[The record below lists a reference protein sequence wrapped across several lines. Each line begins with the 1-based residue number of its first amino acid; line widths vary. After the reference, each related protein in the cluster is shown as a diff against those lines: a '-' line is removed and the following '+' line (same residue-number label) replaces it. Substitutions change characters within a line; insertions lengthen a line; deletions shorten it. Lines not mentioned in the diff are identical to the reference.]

1 MESEMNAMNA
11 AATGAADG
19 RVSAAVRRSVA
30 RSRPIAWIGMVATD
44 VGLLAWAAMA
54 AVAPERLIGP
64 SSMPILPAGFQGFTG
79 ASWQDLVA
87 TAPRTAEYATLL
99 FRMFGLYGTAFSLLA
114 IAVGATAF
122 RRGERWAWWGLLV
135 GNALTY
141 VGAMAYDQVVRA
153 VGPFELTEYLGLA
166 VVIAA
171 LAVTVPSTFR
181 RRPQSTEAPTV
192 AS

>member
-1 MESEMNAMNA
+1 
-11 AATGAADG
+11 
-19 RVSAAVRRSVA
+19 
-30 RSRPIAWIGMVATD
+30 MVAAD

-54 AVAPERLIGP
+54 AVAPERLLGP
-64 SSMPILPAGFQGFTG
+64 HSMPILPAGFEGFTG

-87 TAPRTAEYATLL
+87 AAPRTAEYATLL

-114 IAVGATAF
+114 IAVAATAF

-135 GNALTY
+135 GNVLTY
-141 VGAMAYDQVVRA
+141 VGAMAYDQIVRA

-171 LAVTVPSTFR
+171 LAVTAPSTLR
-181 RRPQSTEAPTV
+181 WHPRSTEAPAV

>member
-1 MESEMNAMNA
+1 MNTGNA
-11 AATGAADG
+11 TTAGVTNAP
-19 RVSAAVRRSVA
+19 AVGMLNRAVA
-30 RSRPIAWIGMVATD
+30 RFRPIAWIGMVAAD

-64 SSMPILPAGFQGFTG
+64 GSMPILPAGFQGFTG

-87 TAPRTAEYATLL
+87 EAPRTAEYATLL

-114 IAVGATAF
+114 IAVASTAF

-141 VGAMAYDQVVRA
+141 VGAMAYDQIARA

-171 LAVTVPSTFR
+171 LAVTAPSTLR
-181 RRPQSTEAPTV
+181 RRPQSTEAPAHPT
-192 AS
+192 